1 SSVGLVWGLG
11 IYINIFILSMAVTFI
26 LYPLAM
32 EESHRVAIV
41 ITITAIIVTV
51 INLIGELYRMEVLE
65 SAFIFPVLITSWLA
79 DRFVVQVEET
89 DWIESSKQLL
99 GTMAVIVIA
108 YFAISLEPLMVFIAL
123 NPESWAVIILI
134 NVILALKVSFR
145 LSEYIRFEPI
155 LKKEI
160 ARTDILGMNRRNQEY
175 IFKHNPRSLFPH
187 IGKDKMKLSFHQLG
201 IPTPDTYAIIQD
213 KKDIGTAEKIMRTMQ
228 NFVIKPA
235 NGSGGGGILVIRRK
249 EKNGAYMAKG
259 KEYTLDDLK
268 NHIML
273 ILDGQYSSEWG
284 DVAIIEERVETDTTL
299 ASFYWG
305 GVPDVRIIVFE
316 GFPVMAMTRLPTK
329 ESGGLANIHKGAIG
343 MGLSIADGTGIEPFW
358 RGHGGII
365 ERHPD
370 TNARLTDMKILDWQ
384 RYLEMACLVQAA
396 SKLGYAGV
404 DIVPTTRGPVV
415 LEVNKRPGLEIQN
428 TNLAGL
434 VKRLEFIEKRLE
446 EHRFKPVQERVRL
459 SQGWDKKGWE

>member
-1 SSVGLVWGLG
+1 
-11 IYINIFILSMAVTFI
+11 
-26 LYPLAM
+26 
-32 EESHRVAIV
+32 
-41 ITITAIIVTV
+41 
-51 INLIGELYRMEVLE
+51 
-65 SAFIFPVLITSWLA
+65 LITSWLA

-99 GTMAVIVIA
+99 GTIAVIVIA

-123 NPESWAVIILI
+123 NPETWAVIILI

-155 LKKEI
+155 LKRKI

-175 IFKHNPRSLFPH
+175 IFKHNPRNLFPH
-187 IGKDKMKLSFHQLG
+187 IAKDKMKLSFHQLG

-213 KKDIGTAEKIMRTMQ
+213 KRDIGSAEKIMRTMQ
-228 NFVIKPA
+228 DFVIKPA
-235 NGSGGGGILVIRRK
+235 NGSGGGGILVIGRK
-249 EKNGAYMAKG
+249 EKNGTYTAKG

-268 NHIML
+268 NHIIL

-284 DVAIIEERVETDTTL
+284 DVAIIEERVKTDTTL

-370 TNARLTDMKILDWQ
+370 TNARLTEMKINDWQ

-434 VKRLEFIEKRLE
+434 VKRLEFIEKRLQE
-446 EHRFKPVQERVRL
+446 NRFKPVQERVRL
-459 SQGWDKKGWE
+459 SQEWDKKGWE